1 MTAPKTIQDI
11 AQLCKDTESVYFF
24 NKQRQSVYTFE
35 EWVDYVRTTYFP
47 DVEGSIENHELGESG
62 DVFTENHL
70 VACLNLACT
79 LMAVNYMQLSKAIKD
94 QEQVIDSKSRM
105 QLYENIVAQFANSI
119 ICEGIVHNHECAD
132 IVARAYSG
140 DFEKY
145 KPSSVFTQTQTYANN
160 FAQFAMDISK
170 MASSEKIGTSSAV
183 YALSEELVDII
194 KQVYLTISRARK
206 DNFASMN
213 RDFSSRTHL
222 FGIVNEF
229 IHTCCIGEEA
239 TKAAYLFTVINTS
252 ALGDD
257 SLVADMYELS
267 GQKAQHH
274 HTVTAQ
280 TVSVNMESS
289 AEGNTADIGVIVSSD
304 AYGAIK
310 AFDEINPS
318 VEGIADLRKGLD
330 QWQSEWNAEKQE
342 YFDFSKRVH
351 LCNLQATIN
360 AFSNEL
366 KRTHFSMAFHP
377 ENKQG
382 LGFFADVGVDVSE
395 APYFTVTAK
404 ITSS

>member
-1 MTAPKTIQDI
+1 MVLTIEDI
-11 AQLCKDTESVYFF
+11 NQLCKDPESLYFF
-24 NKQRQSVYTFE
+24 NRQRQSVYSFE

-47 DVEGSIENHELGESG
+47 HVEGSIENHESQESG
-62 DVFTENHL
+62 DVFTENHM

-160 FAQFAMDISK
+160 FAQFALEISK
-170 MASSEKIGTSSAV
+170 MASSEKVGTSSAV

-252 ALGDD
+252 VLGDD

-274 HTVTAQ
+274 HTVTAK
-280 TVSVNMESS
+280 TVSMNMESGV
-289 AEGNTADIGVIVSSD
+289 EGNTADIGVIVSSD

-330 QWQSEWNAEKQE
+330 QWQTEWNAEKQE
-342 YFDFSKRVH
+342 CFDFSKRVH

-382 LGFFADVGVDVSE
+382 LGFFTDVGVDVSE
-395 APYFTVTAK
+395 APYFTVTAR

>member
-1 MTAPKTIQDI
+1 MVLTIEDI
-11 AQLCKDTESVYFF
+11 NQLCKDPESLYFF
-24 NKQRQSVYTFE
+24 NRQRQSVYSFE

-47 DVEGSIENHELGESG
+47 HVEGSIEIHESQESG

-70 VACLNLACT
+70 VACLNVVCT
-79 LMAVNYMQLSKAIKD
+79 LMAANYMRLIKAIKD
-94 QEQVIDSKSRM
+94 QDQVIDSKSRM
-105 QLYENIVAQFANSI
+105 QLYENIVAQLANCI
-119 ICEGIVHNHECAD
+119 IYEDTVLNHEYEN
-132 IVARAYSG
+132 IVTRAYSG
-140 DFEKY
+140 DFENT
-145 KPSSVFTQTQTYANN
+145 KPSVMFTQTQTYAKN
-160 FAQFAMDISK
+160 FAQFALDISK
-170 MASSEKIGTSSAV
+170 MASSEKVGTSSAV

-194 KQVYLTISRARK
+194 KQVYLTINRARK

-213 RDFSSRTHL
+213 RDFSARTHL

-239 TKAAYLFTVINTS
+239 SKAAYLFTVINTS
-252 ALGDD
+252 VLGDD
-257 SLVADMYELS
+257 SLVADMNELS

>member
-1 MTAPKTIQDI
+1 
-11 AQLCKDTESVYFF
+11 
-24 NKQRQSVYTFE
+24 
-35 EWVDYVRTTYFP
+35 
-47 DVEGSIENHELGESG
+47 
-62 DVFTENHL
+62 
-70 VACLNLACT
+70 
-79 LMAVNYMQLSKAIKD
+79 
-94 QEQVIDSKSRM
+94 
-105 QLYENIVAQFANSI
+105 
-119 ICEGIVHNHECAD
+119 
-132 IVARAYSG
+132 
-140 DFEKY
+140 
-145 KPSSVFTQTQTYANN
+145 
-160 FAQFAMDISK
+160 
-170 MASSEKIGTSSAV
+170 
-183 YALSEELVDII
+183 
-194 KQVYLTISRARK
+194 
-206 DNFASMN
+206 MN

-252 ALGDD
+252 VLGDD

-280 TVSVNMESS
+280 TVSVNMGSS

-330 QWQSEWNAEKQE
+330 QWQTEWNAEKQE

>member
-1 MTAPKTIQDI
+1 MVLTIEDI
-11 AQLCKDTESVYFF
+11 NQLCKDPESLYFF
-24 NKQRQSVYTFE
+24 NRQRQSVYSFE

-47 DVEGSIENHELGESG
+47 HVEGSIENHESQESG
-62 DVFTENHL
+62 EVFTENHL

-94 QEQVIDSKSRM
+94 QEQVIVSKSRM

-145 KPSSVFTQTQTYANN
+145 KPSSVFTQTQTYAKN

-170 MASSEKIGTSSAV
+170 MASSEKVGTSSAV

-194 KQVYLTISRARK
+194 KQVYLTINRARN

-257 SLVADMYELS
+257 SLVADMKELS

-280 TVSVNMESS
+280 TVSMNMESGV
-289 AEGNTADIGVIVSSD
+289 EGNTADIGVIVSSD

-330 QWQSEWNAEKQE
+330 QWQTEWNAEKQE

-360 AFSNEL
+360 AFYNEL

-377 ENKQG
+377 ENKQR
-382 LGFFADVGVDVSE
+382 LGFFTDVGVDVSE

>member
-1 MTAPKTIQDI
+1 MVLTIEDI
-11 AQLCKDTESVYFF
+11 NQLCKDPESLYFF
-24 NKQRQSVYTFE
+24 NRQRQSVYSFE

-47 DVEGSIENHELGESG
+47 HVEGSIENHESQESG

-94 QEQVIDSKSRM
+94 QEQVIDSKRRM

-119 ICEGIVHNHECAD
+119 ICEGIVHNHECSD

-145 KPSSVFTQTQTYANN
+145 KPSSVFTQTQTYAKN

-170 MASSEKIGTSSAV
+170 MASSEKIGKSSAV

-194 KQVYLTISRARK
+194 KQVYLTINRARN

-257 SLVADMYELS
+257 SLVADMKELS

-280 TVSVNMESS
+280 TVSMNMESGV
-289 AEGNTADIGVIVSSD
+289 EGNTADIGVIVSSD

-310 AFDEINPS
+310 AFDGINPS

-330 QWQSEWNAEKQE
+330 QWQTEWNAEKQE

-351 LCNLQATIN
+351 LCNLQATIS

-382 LGFFADVGVDVSE
+382 LGFFTDVGVDVSE

>member
-1 MTAPKTIQDI
+1 MVLTIEDI
-11 AQLCKDTESVYFF
+11 NQLCKDPESLYFF
-24 NKQRQSVYTFE
+24 NRQRQSVYSFE

-47 DVEGSIENHELGESG
+47 HVEGSIKNHESQESG
-62 DVFTENHL
+62 EVFTENHL

-194 KQVYLTISRARK
+194 KQVYLTISCARK

-213 RDFSSRTHL
+213 RDFSARTHL

-239 TKAAYLFTVINTS
+239 SKAAYLFTVINTS
-252 ALGDD
+252 VLGDD
-257 SLVADMYELS
+257 SLVADMNELS

-280 TVSVNMESS
+280 TVSVNMESGV
-289 AEGNTADIGVIVSSD
+289 EGNTADIGVIVSSD

-330 QWQSEWNAEKQE
+330 QWQTEWNAEKQE

-382 LGFFADVGVDVSE
+382 LGFFADVNVDVSE
-395 APYFTVTAK
+395 APYFTVTAR

>member
-1 MTAPKTIQDI
+1 MVLTIEDI
-11 AQLCKDTESVYFF
+11 NQLCKDPESLYFF
-24 NKQRQSVYTFE
+24 NRQRQSVYSFE
-35 EWVDYVRTTYFP
+35 EWMEYVRATYFSH
-47 DVEGSIENHELGESG
+47 VEGSIENHELGESG

-105 QLYENIVAQFANSI
+105 QLYENIVAQMAINI
-119 ICEGIVHNHECAD
+119 IYEGIVHNHEYAD

-140 DFEKY
+140 DFEKC
-145 KPSSVFTQTQTYANN
+145 KPSSVFTETQTYAKN

-170 MASSEKIGTSSAV
+170 MASSEKVGTSSAV

-213 RDFSSRTHL
+213 RDFSARTHL

-252 ALGDD
+252 VLGDD
-257 SLVADMYELS
+257 SLVADMNELS

-280 TVSVNMESS
+280 TVSVNMESG

-330 QWQSEWNAEKQE
+330 QWQTEWNAEKQE

-382 LGFFADVGVDVSE
+382 LGFFADVNVDVSE
-395 APYFTVTAK
+395 APYFTVTAR

>member
-1 MTAPKTIQDI
+1 
-11 AQLCKDTESVYFF
+11 
-24 NKQRQSVYTFE
+24 
-35 EWVDYVRTTYFP
+35 
-47 DVEGSIENHELGESG
+47 
-62 DVFTENHL
+62 
-70 VACLNLACT
+70 
-79 LMAVNYMQLSKAIKD
+79 MAVNYMPLSKAIKD
-94 QEQVIDSKSRM
+94 QEQVFDSKSRM
-105 QLYENIVAQFANSI
+105 QLYENIVAQMAINI
-119 ICEGIVHNHECAD
+119 IYEGIVHSHEYAD

-145 KPSSVFTQTQTYANN
+145 KPSSVFTQTQTYAKN
-160 FAQFAMDISK
+160 FAQFALDISK
-170 MASSEKIGTSSAV
+170 MASSEKVGTSSAV

-252 ALGDD
+252 VLGDD
-257 SLVADMYELS
+257 SLVADMDELS

-280 TVSVNMESS
+280 TVSMNMESGV
-289 AEGNTADIGVIVSSD
+289 EGNTADIGVIVSSD

-330 QWQSEWNAEKQE
+330 QWQTEWNAEKQE

-360 AFSNEL
+360 AFYNEL

-382 LGFFADVGVDVSE
+382 LGFFTDVGVDVSE

>member
-1 MTAPKTIQDI
+1 MVLTIEDI
-11 AQLCKDTESVYFF
+11 NQLCKDPESLYFF
-24 NKQRQSVYTFE
+24 NRQRQSVYSFE
-35 EWVDYVRTTYFP
+35 EWMEYVRATYFSH
-47 DVEGSIENHELGESG
+47 VEGSIENHESEQSG

-70 VACLNLACT
+70 AACLNVVCT
-79 LMAVNYMQLSKAIKD
+79 LMAANYMHLIKAIKD
-94 QEQVIDSKSRM
+94 QDQVIDSKSRM
-105 QLYENIVAQFANSI
+105 QLYENIVAQLANCI
-119 ICEGIVHNHECAD
+119 IYEDTVLNHEYEN
-132 IVARAYSG
+132 IVTRAYSG
-140 DFEKY
+140 DFENT
-145 KPSSVFTQTQTYANN
+145 KPSAMFTQTQTYAKN
-160 FAQFAMDISK
+160 FAQFALDISK

-194 KQVYLTISRARK
+194 KQVYLTINRARK

-252 ALGDD
+252 VLGDD
-257 SLVADMYELS
+257 SLVADMNELS

-280 TVSVNMESS
+280 TVSVNMESGV
-289 AEGNTADIGVIVSSD
+289 EGNTADIGVIVSSD

-318 VEGIADLRKGLD
+318 VEGVADLRKGLD
-330 QWQSEWNAEKQE
+330 QWQTEWNAEKQE